1 MKLRSTIGAA
11 IIIAA
16 FSTLSAAATL
26 TGTVTNGTTGK
37 PAAGDEVVL
46 LQLSQGM
53 NEQARTKT
61 DAQGHFKFDYKD
73 DGGPHLVRVLHQG
86 VNYFPKGGPI
96 MPGSSSTNID
106 VYDVVKKLDSGIN
119 LTVDMM
125 RLQTDSGMLQVTE
138 LWAVNNTS
146 SPPRTVMNDYPF
158 EIQLPENAE
167 VVSGM
172 AAAPGG
178 QPLNSSPTPTGKR
191 GQYAFVFPL
200 RPGETRFQA
209 AYQLPYSGQ
218 ATIRPKL
225 SFPTEHV
232 VVMLPKTMQFSSA
245 GAGNFQSMGEEQ
257 GGVLQVST
265 KVPAGQD
272 VSFKI
277 SGTGMIQ
284 DTQAA
289 ESGGGAPAGSAASR
303 GMPGGGL
310 GRPEETPDPL
320 HRYRWYIL
328 GGLAVALALGAFYVV
343 TRPQSA
349 PRQSAPSPQPAVPE
363 RASTAAANA
372 PANGD
377 GRSAR
382 VLEALKE
389 ELFQLELDRHQGRI
403 SQAEYDQSKAAL
415 DHTIAR
421 AAARKAGS

>member
-1 MKLRSTIGAA
+1 MKLRSTICAA
-11 IIIAA
+11 ITLAVL
-16 FSTLSAAATL
+16 STLATATTL

-37 PAAGDEVVL
+37 PAAGDDVVL

-53 NEQARTKT
+53 NEQARTRT
-61 DAQGHFKFDYKD
+61 DAQGHFKFDFSD

-96 MPGSSSTNID
+96 MPGAGTTSID
-106 VYDVVKKLDSGIN
+106 VYDVVKKLDSGIG

-125 RLQTDSGMLQVTE
+125 RIETDGNQLHVTE

-146 SPPRTVMNDYPF
+146 NPPRSLMNDYPF
-158 EIQLPENAE
+158 EIELPENAE

-178 QPLNSSPTPTGKR
+178 QPLNSMPAPTGKK
-191 GQYAFVFPL
+191 GHYAFVFPL

-209 AYQLPYSGQ
+209 AYQVPYSGQ

-245 GAGNFQSMGEEQ
+245 GAANYQSMGEEE

-265 KVPAGQD
+265 KVAAGQD

-277 SGTGMIQ
+277 SGSGTIQ
-284 DTQAA
+284 EAQAA
-289 ESGGGAPAGSAASR
+289 GSGAAGATTSR

-343 TRPQSA
+343 TRPQA
-349 PRQSAPSPQPAVPE
+349 EPRE
-363 RASTAAANA
+363 TAASPK
-372 PANGD
+372 PAERPPAAHVPLSASSTSGNGD
-377 GRSAR
+377 RSSR

-403 SQAEYDQSKAAL
+403 TQAEYDQSKAAL

-421 AAARKAGS
+421 AAARKN

>member
-1 MKLRSTIGAA
+1 LKLRSTICAV
-11 IIIAA
+11 ITIAA
-16 FSTLSAAATL
+16 LSTLSAATTL

-37 PAAGDEVVL
+37 PAAGDDVVL

-61 DAQGHFKFDYKD
+61 DAQGHFKFDYSD

-96 MPGSSSTNID
+96 MPGASSTSID
-106 VYDVVKKLDSGIN
+106 VYDVAKKLDNIG

-125 RLQTDSGMLQVTE
+125 RLQTDAGMLQVTE

-146 SPPRTVMNDYPF
+146 NPPRTLMNDYPF
-158 EIQLPENAE
+158 EIELPAGAQIA
-167 VVSGM
+167 SGM

-178 QPLNSSPTPTGKR
+178 QPLNSTPAPTGKKD
-191 GQYAFVFPL
+191 QYAFIFPL
-200 RPGETRFQA
+200 RPGETRFQV
-209 AYQLPYSGQ
+209 AYQMPYSGQ
-218 ATIRPKL
+218 ATIHPKL

-232 VVMLPKTMQFSSA
+232 VVMLPKTMQFASA
-245 GAGNFQSMGEEQ
+245 GAASYQSMGEEE

-265 KVPAGQD
+265 KVAAGQD

-277 SGTGMIQ
+277 SGTGTIQ
-284 DTQAA
+284 ETQAA
-289 ESGGGAPAGSAASR
+289 ESGGAGAMTSR
-303 GMPGGGL
+303 GRPGGGL
-310 GRPEETPDPL
+310 GPPEETPDPL

-343 TRPQSA
+343 TRPQAEPSRA
-349 PRQSAPSPQPAVPE
+349 AASPQPPAKPPA
-363 RASTAAANA
+363 RSAAAA
-372 PANGD
+372 ADVSGNGD
-377 GRSAR
+377 ARSAR
-382 VLEALKE
+382 LLEALKE

-403 SQAEYDQSKAAL
+403 SQAEYEKSKSAL

-421 AAARKAGS
+421 AAARKS